1 MITEYHR
8 PATLDEALALVGAPG
23 AYVIAEG
30 TALSSTLPPDVA
42 VAIDLQSLD
51 LADIESSG
59 DTLRIGS
66 MTTLGD
72 LSSSPLVPSMI
83 SELAKREEPSTIRN
97 AATIGGVIATNDP
110 ESELLAGLIA
120 FNASVTIARANTAH
134 EHPIE
139 ATLEGPGL
147 IEDSIIIDVSIDTRG
162 TAVAHRTGRT
172 PMDRPIVMVVGR
184 TDSSGNTRLAMT
196 GVAPRVVGVASDQVS
211 SLEPPA
217 DFRGSSDYRR
227 HLATVLTQ
235 RVLADIGAGGSR

>member
-1 MITEYHR
+1 
-8 PATLDEALALVGAPG
+8 
-23 AYVIAEG
+23 
-30 TALSSTLPPDVA
+30 
-42 VAIDLQSLD
+42 
-51 LADIESSG
+51 
-59 DTLRIGS
+59 
-66 MTTLGD
+66 
-72 LSSSPLVPSMI
+72 
-83 SELAKREEPSTIRN
+83 
-97 AATIGGVIATNDP
+97 VIATNDP
-110 ESELLAGLIA
+110 ESELLAGLVA

-139 ATLEGPGL
+139 ATLEEPGL

-184 TDSSGNTRLAMT
+184 TDSNGNTRLAVT

-211 SLEPPA
+211 GLEPPT

-235 RVLADIGAGGSR
+235 RVLADIGGGGSR